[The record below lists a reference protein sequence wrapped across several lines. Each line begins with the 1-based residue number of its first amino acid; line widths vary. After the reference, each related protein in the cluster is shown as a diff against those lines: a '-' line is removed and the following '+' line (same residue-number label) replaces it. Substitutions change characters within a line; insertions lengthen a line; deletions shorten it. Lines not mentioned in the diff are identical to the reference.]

1 MFQIWKSKYP
11 DSLFSVTYKRGFQ
24 PKIKPLRKQNSPYHK
39 INDVIDKLIYNN
51 KIDTELINKELIDT
65 KLIDTKLI
73 DTKLIDTKLIDTE
86 LINKELIDK
95 ELPYYDISNEV
106 SLQTLSSLYR
116 DLFFI
121 SLFYPEE
128 QLPPKLSNP
137 LNYLEEILDTNYKID
152 HSYIYCLNNVFLK
165 LKNNPHDYK
174 SYEVIRSI
182 NNTET
187 YIKIQAAMNSYTPEL
202 INLQQK
208 ILESADLK
216 RIKDLSYFLVQH
228 YYILNSIL
236 ELYSIIKPIEIS
248 KQDTIIPS
256 IYKLFQ
262 LDSIILDRPR
272 DHQEYIDYNLDMSIE
287 VDLINVI
294 KSDYNC
300 SLVFLRNLNSL
311 NLFERN
317 KNLLSLI
324 RDIIANIEVD
334 RNLLSEKDL
343 NEFIMIKMINLF
355 N

>member
-11 DSLFSVTYKRGFQ
+11 DSLFSVSYKRGFQ

-39 INDVIDKLIYNN
+39 INDVIDKLIYKN
-51 KIDTELINKELIDT
+51 KIDTKLIDKELINKELIDT
-65 KLIDTKLI
+65 V
-73 DTKLIDTKLIDTE
+73 
-86 LINKELIDK
+86 
-95 ELPYYDISNEV
+95 LPYYDISNEV
-106 SLQTLSSLYR
+106 SLQTLGSLYR

-121 SLFYPEE
+121 SLFYPEK

-165 LKNNPHDYK
+165 SKNNPHDYK
-174 SYEVIRSI
+174 SSI
-182 NNTET
+182 NNTETYNTETYNTETYNTET

-262 LDSIILDRPR
+262 LFQLDSIMLDRPR

-343 NEFIMIKMINLF
+343 NEFIMIKMINLV

>member
-1 MFQIWKSKYP
+1 MFQIWKSKYQ
-11 DSLFSVTYKRGFQ
+11 DSLFSVSYKRGFQ

-39 INDVIDKLIYNN
+39 INDVIDKLIYEN
-51 KIDTELINKELIDT
+51 KIDT

-73 DTKLIDTKLIDTE
+73 NKELIDTE

-106 SLQTLSSLYR
+106 SLQTLGSLYR

-121 SLFYPEE
+121 SLFYPEK

-165 LKNNPHDYK
+165 SKNNPHDYK

-182 NNTET
+182 KNTETYNTET

-208 ILESADLK
+208 ILESAHLK

-262 LDSIILDRPR
+262 LDSIMLDRPR

-343 NEFIMIKMINLF
+343 NEFIMIKMINLV

>member
-11 DSLFSVTYKRGFQ
+11 DSLFSVSYKRGFQ

-39 INDVIDKLIYNN
+39 INDVIDKLIYKN
-51 KIDTELINKELIDT
+51 KIDK
-65 KLIDTKLI
+65 
-73 DTKLIDTKLIDTE
+73 E

-106 SLQTLSSLYR
+106 SLQTLGSLYR

-121 SLFYPEE
+121 SLFYPEK

-165 LKNNPHDYK
+165 SKNNPHDYK

-182 NNTET
+182 NNTETYNTET

-208 ILESADLK
+208 ILESAHLK
-216 RIKDLSYFLVQH
+216 RLNDLSYFLVQH

-262 LDSIILDRPR
+262 LDSIMLDRPR
-272 DHQEYIDYNLDMSIE
+272 DQQEYIDYNLDMSIE

-334 RNLLSEKDL
+334 RNLFSEKDL
-343 NEFIMIKMINLF
+343 NEFIMIKMINLV

>member
-11 DSLFSVTYKRGFQ
+11 DSLFSVSYKRGFQ
-24 PKIKPLRKQNSPYHK
+24 PKIKPLKKQNSPYHK
-39 INDVIDKLIYNN
+39 INDVIDKLIYKN
-51 KIDTELINKELIDT
+51 KIDTKLIETELINKELIDT
-65 KLIDTKLI
+65 V
-73 DTKLIDTKLIDTE
+73 
-86 LINKELIDK
+86 
-95 ELPYYDISNEV
+95 LPYYDISNEV
-106 SLQTLSSLYR
+106 SLQTLGSLYR

-121 SLFYPEE
+121 SLFYPEK

-165 LKNNPHDYK
+165 SKNNPHDYK

-182 NNTET
+182 KNTETYNTKTYNTET

-262 LDSIILDRPR
+262 LDSIMLDRPR

-300 SLVFLRNLNSL
+300 SLVLLRNLNSL

-324 RDIIANIEVD
+324 RDIIANIEVN

-343 NEFIMIKMINLF
+343 NEFIMIKMINLV

>member
-11 DSLFSVTYKRGFQ
+11 DSLFSVSYKRGFQ

-39 INDVIDKLIYNN
+39 INDVIDKLIYKN
-51 KIDTELINKELIDT
+51 KIDTKLIDKELINKELIDT
-65 KLIDTKLI
+65 V
-73 DTKLIDTKLIDTE
+73 
-86 LINKELIDK
+86 
-95 ELPYYDISNEV
+95 LPYYDISNEV
-106 SLQTLSSLYR
+106 SLQTLGSLYR

-121 SLFYPEE
+121 SLFYPEK

-165 LKNNPHDYK
+165 SKNNPHDYK

-182 NNTET
+182 NNTETYNTET

-262 LDSIILDRPR
+262 LDSIMLDRPR

-343 NEFIMIKMINLF
+343 NEFIMIKMINLV